1 MRMKLNRG
9 KRDVFRKRSPI
20 PRILGWTLTA
30 VVIIGLGF
38 FGAKWMTEHPV
49 VAPTPDEQPTVESTT
64 TAPPTTTTTQPQPE
78 APEVLTEL
86 RGFYLPPSALKAADL
101 ADMKGL

>member
-64 TAPPTTTTTQPQPE
+64 TAPPTTTTTQPNRRHRRCSPTCG
-78 APEVLTEL
+78 AFTCPT
-86 RGFYLPPSALKAADL
+86 PP
-101 ADMKGL
+101 